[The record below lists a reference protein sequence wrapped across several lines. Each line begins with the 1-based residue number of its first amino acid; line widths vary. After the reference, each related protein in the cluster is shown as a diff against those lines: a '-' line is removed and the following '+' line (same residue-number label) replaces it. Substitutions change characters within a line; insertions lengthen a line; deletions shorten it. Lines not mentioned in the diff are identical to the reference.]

1 MKLITAE
8 RLSAMIDGLTTE
20 AAVLA
25 ALRHGKIKT
34 IKRFPDSS
42 FDYYIPCKKGMIR
55 LYRACSRSHPFMI
68 RPVLPSCYPDPIPRE
83 VE

>member
-1 MKLITAE
+1 MKLITSE

-34 IKRFPDSS
+34 IKRFADSS

-55 LYRACSRSHPFMI
+55 LYRTCSRTHPFII
-68 RPVLPSCYPDPIPRE
+68 RPVLPCIYPDPIPTE
-83 VE
+83 VR